1 MLSYPE
7 GFPYTFSRPVV
18 MMHEVRKL
26 RIIPLAKADHPPVQ
40 VDALIKAWLTARV
53 TEIRDGWGPG
63 ILDADIQL
71 TAQATVRGDGTYHIA
86 PQAALL
92 KAWWRDI
99 GP

>member
-1 MLSYPE
+1 
-7 GFPYTFSRPVV
+7 